1 MRKFA
6 MVLQNVQD
14 SGAETQMIT
23 ASNKFGSI
31 VGLRGRAS
39 WFFRVSALA
48 VLITVFLHAL
58 PVCMAGDLHMQVQLV
73 WGTDGAPPSGSKY
86 KPLEPQFK
94 NKLAR
99 VFKWKNYFLI
109 HEQKV
114 VIAGQDDE
122 KRLKLSSKCEIEL
135 KRIDDSTLQIKL
147 FGEGRWT
154 KTVRQSV
161 QALEKGELAV
171 LAGDDKDNYA
181 DAWFVVIS
189 VPKH

>member
-1 MRKFA
+1 
-6 MVLQNVQD
+6 
-14 SGAETQMIT
+14 MII
-23 ASNKFGSI
+23 ARSQVGS
-31 VGLRGRAS
+31 VVRLPGRAS
-39 WFFRVSALA
+39 WFFRVNALA
-48 VLITVFLHAL
+48 VLITVCLSAL
-58 PVCMAGDLHMQVQLV
+58 PVCVAGDLHMQVQLV
-73 WGTDGAPPSGSKY
+73 WGTDGAPPAGSKY
-86 KPLEPQFK
+86 QPLEPQFK

-135 KRIDDSTLQIKL
+135 KRIDDATLQIKL

-161 QALEKGELAV
+161 KALEKGELAV

-189 VPKH
+189 VPKR

>member
-1 MRKFA
+1 

-14 SGAETQMIT
+14 TSAETQMMT
-23 ASNKFGSI
+23 VSNQFGS
-31 VGLRGRAS
+31 VVDLRLRAS
-39 WFFRVSALA
+39 RFFRARALA
-48 VLITVFLHAL
+48 VLITVCFFGLS
-58 PVCMAGDLHMQVQLV
+58 VCMAGDLHMQVQLV
-73 WGTDGAPPSGSKY
+73 WGTDGAPPAGSQY
-86 KPLEPQFK
+86 RPLEAQFK

-99 VFKWKNYFLI
+99 VFKWKNYYLI
-109 HEQKV
+109 HAQKV
-114 VIAGQDDE
+114 VIAGQGDE

-135 KRIDDSTLQIKL
+135 KRLDDSTLEIKL

-189 VPKH
+189 VPKR